1 MVVPVAGPVEPP
13 NFAWR
18 GCRRQCVKHGQNR
31 CRSDTC
37 AKQNNGPIT
46 RSKSETPPWC
56 ARVQYVADSYV
67 TMHVGTRQAVQFLL
81 DTNSIVICAW
91 HVGERITAQKRWR
104 IGVGAQAQDDE
115 LSRLRSDQRTS
126 VIRYKQE

>member
-1 MVVPVAGPVEPP
+1 MARTGVAPTPALSRTMGRSPGRRVKLP
-13 NFAWR
+13 R
-18 GCRRQCVKHGQNR
+18 G
-31 CRSDTC
+31 
-37 AKQNNGPIT
+37 ALF
-46 RSKSETPPWC
+46 
-56 ARVQYVADSYV
+56 QYVADSYV
-67 TMHVGTRQAVQFLL
+67 TMHVGTRQAVQLLL